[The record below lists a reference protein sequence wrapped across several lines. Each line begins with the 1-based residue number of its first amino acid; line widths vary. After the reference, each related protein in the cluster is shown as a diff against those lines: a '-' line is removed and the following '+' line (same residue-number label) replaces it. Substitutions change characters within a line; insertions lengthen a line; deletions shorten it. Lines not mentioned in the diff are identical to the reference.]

1 MRLKDKVTI
10 ITGAAHGIGKAYARR
25 FAEEGAHVVIADI
38 DGAGGEATA
47 NAILDAG
54 GSAWARTT
62 DVRSLPDLQGLMQ
75 ETVNKFGRIDV
86 LLNNAA
92 IYVTQKLW
100 KGPVEDLD
108 LAEWDRVIE
117 VNLTGVFLCSKA
129 AIPIMKQQ
137 RSGKIINIASGTFF
151 SGSGNMP
158 HYTTA
163 KGGVVALTRVMAR
176 QLGEYGIN
184 VNCMTPGSTMSEE
197 NRFRGSA
204 QTARRQHGQA
214 RLSAHRNPRR
224 HRRHRALSRQFGQRF
239 CHRTTFSRRRRRRH
253 ALTSAWRHEVTI
265 ARSARRLVGI
275 SRDTID
281 MAAGVTKD
289 YVEGR

>member
-38 DGAGGEATA
+38 DARGGEATA
-47 NAILDAG
+47 KAIIDAG

-62 DVRSLPDLQGLMQ
+62 DVRSLANIEGLMS
-75 ETVNKFGRIDV
+75 ETVDRFGRLDV

-92 IYVTQKLW
+92 IYVTQELW
-100 KGPVEDLD
+100 KGPVEE
-108 LAEWDRVIE
+108 LALEEWDRVIE
-117 VNLTGVFLCSKA
+117 VNLKGVFLCSKA
-129 AIPIMKQQ
+129 AIPIMKRQ
-137 RSGKIINIASGTFF
+137 RAGKIINIASGTFF

-176 QLGEYGIN
+176 QLGEFGIN

-197 NRFRGSA
+197 SVSDEVRK
-204 QTARRQHGQA
+204 RRQGSMDKRAFRRIETPADIVGTAIFLASSDSDFVTGQ
-214 RLSAHRNPRR
+214 L
-224 HRRHRALSRQFGQRF
+224 
-239 CHRTTFSRRRRRRH
+239 
-253 ALTSAWRHEVTI
+253 
-265 ARSARRLVGI
+265 LV
-275 SRDTID
+275 
-281 MAAGVTKD
+281 
-289 YVEGR
+289 VEGGGIMH

>member
-1 MRLKDKVTI
+1 MRLKDKVII
-10 ITGAAHGIGKAYARR
+10 ITGAAHGIGKAYAKR

-38 DGAGGEATA
+38 DAAGGEATA
-47 NAILDAG
+47 KAIVDSG
-54 GSAWARTT
+54 GSAWSRTT
-62 DVRSLPDLQGLMQ
+62 DVRSLANLQGLMQ
-75 ETVNKFGRIDV
+75 ETVKKFGRIDV

-100 KGPVEDLD
+100 KGPVEDLELD
-108 LAEWDRVIE
+108 EWDRVLE
-117 VNLTGVFLCSKA
+117 VNLKGVFLCSKA
-129 AIPIMKQQ
+129 AIPIMKRQ

-197 NRFRGSA
+197 NVSAEVLKRREGSMDKRAFRRIETPADIVG
-204 QTARRQHGQA
+204 TALFLASSDSDFITGQ
-214 RLSAHRNPRR
+214 L
-224 HRRHRALSRQFGQRF
+224 
-239 CHRTTFSRRRRRRH
+239 
-253 ALTSAWRHEVTI
+253 
-265 ARSARRLVGI
+265 LV
-275 SRDTID
+275 
-281 MAAGVTKD
+281 
-289 YVEGR
+289 VEGGGVMH

>member
-10 ITGAAHGIGKAYARR
+10 ITGAAHGIGKAYAKR

-38 DGAGGEATA
+38 DTAGGEATA
-47 NAILDAG
+47 KAIRDAG
-54 GSAWARTT
+54 GSAWARST
-62 DVRSLPDLQGLMQ
+62 DVRNLANLQGLMQ

-108 LAEWDRVIE
+108 PDEWDRVIE
-117 VNLTGVFLCSKA
+117 VNLKGVFLCSKA

-197 NRFRGSA
+197 NVSEEVLKRREGSMGKRAFRRVETPADIVG
-204 QTARRQHGQA
+204 TALFLASSDSDFITGQ
-214 RLSAHRNPRR
+214 L
-224 HRRHRALSRQFGQRF
+224 
-239 CHRTTFSRRRRRRH
+239 
-253 ALTSAWRHEVTI
+253 
-265 ARSARRLVGI
+265 LV
-275 SRDTID
+275 
-281 MAAGVTKD
+281 
-289 YVEGR
+289 VEGGGVMH

>member
-75 ETVNKFGRIDV
+75 ETVKKFGRVDV

-108 LAEWDRVIE
+108 LDEWDRVIE
-117 VNLTGVFLCSKA
+117 VNLKGCFPVQQSGDPDHEA
-129 AIPIMKQQ
+129 AALGQDHQ
-137 RSGKIINIASGTFF
+137 HRLGDFF
-151 SGSGNMP
+151 
-158 HYTTA
+158 
-163 KGGVVALTRVMAR
+163 
-176 QLGEYGIN
+176 
-184 VNCMTPGSTMSEE
+184 
-197 NRFRGSA
+197 
-204 QTARRQHGQA
+204 
-214 RLSAHRNPRR
+214 
-224 HRRHRALSRQFGQRF
+224 
-239 CHRTTFSRRRRRRH
+239 
-253 ALTSAWRHEVTI
+253 
-265 ARSARRLVGI
+265 
-275 SRDTID
+275 
-281 MAAGVTKD
+281 
-289 YVEGR
+289 